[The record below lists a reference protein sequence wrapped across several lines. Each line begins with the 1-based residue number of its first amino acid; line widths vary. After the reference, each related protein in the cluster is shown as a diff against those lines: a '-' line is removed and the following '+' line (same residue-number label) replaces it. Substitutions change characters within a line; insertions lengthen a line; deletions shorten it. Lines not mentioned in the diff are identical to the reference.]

1 MNAKLSRFLAIK
13 VQAMVY
19 YTAKIAI
26 TVLLVIV
33 ISEIS
38 KRSTLMGGILA
49 SVPLVSVLAMVWLY
63 VDTRDVQKVAAL
75 STSIFWLLIPS
86 LALFLVLP
94 VMLKKGINFSMSMG
108 VALVVTVAC
117 YFVMIGILGKFGV
130 KL

>member
-13 VQAMVY
+13 VQAMIY

-117 YFVMIGILGKFGV
+117 YLVMISILGKFGV